1 MSLVCPSCAV
11 RLACRYRCVRVP
23 TRRCR
28 QSAWYGMSGVGT
40 ALRRRPR
47 RVGGTAMSL
56 VCPSC
61 VVRLACR
68 YRCVRVPTRRCRQ
81 SAWHGMPGVGTALR
95 RRPRRVGGTA
105 MSLVCP
111 SCAVRLACRYGRV
124 RVPTRRCR
132 QSAWYGKLDGQ
143 QVPEHD
149 TKRATQPIFVNLARA
164 PECQD
169 RRKTA
174 PSAALKKPR
183 RFPSLAARFFTICLN
198 SKKSRRS

>member
-1 MSLVCPSCAV
+1 MAQVVPWRTV
-11 RLACRYRCVRVP
+11 RLACWYRRVRVP
-23 TRRCR
+23 TRR
-28 QSAWYGMSGVGT
+28 S
-40 ALRRRPR
+40 PR
-47 RVGGTAMSL
+47 RVGGTAMAQVAPWWT

-61 VVRLACR
+61 W
-68 YRCVRVPTRRCRQ
+68 YRRVRVPTRR
-81 SAWHGMPGVGTALR
+81 S
-95 RRPRRVGGTA
+95 PRRVGGTA
-105 MSLVCP
+105 MAQVAPWWTVCP
-111 SCAVRLACRYGRV
+111 SCWYRRV
-124 RVPTRRCR
+124 RVPTRRPP
-132 QSAWYGKLDGQ
+132 SSPEWYGKLDGQ

-164 PECQD
+164 SECQD